1 MKLMGLQFTDL
12 AINTDGILLKD
23 LGRIG
28 VHFAVVV
35 V

>member
-1 MKLMGLQFTDL
+1 MKLIGLQCTDL
-12 AINTDGILLKD
+12 VFNTDGILLKD
-23 LGRIG
+23 LGRIR